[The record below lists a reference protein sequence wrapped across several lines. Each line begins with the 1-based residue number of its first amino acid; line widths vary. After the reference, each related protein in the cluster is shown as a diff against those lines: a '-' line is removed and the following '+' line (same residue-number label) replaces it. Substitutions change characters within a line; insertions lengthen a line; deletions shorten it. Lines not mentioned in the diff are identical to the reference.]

1 MANDIVAE
9 NRVAIVTGA
18 AGGLGSA
25 VVRAVAPTCS
35 VVVAVDLDASRIMD
49 AVGRDIPNVL
59 PYAADLADWQACDQ
73 VIADTVQQ
81 HGRVDILVNSAAIL
95 QRTEPDDVD
104 EEVFAHIFNVNC
116 RSAFVLMRGAMRDME
131 TRGWGRIVNV
141 TSIGVHTGGYS
152 LTSAI
157 YEATKAAVG
166 NFTRTFARHGAPLG
180 ILVNSVAP
188 GGMRTPMLTVG
199 TPPELLKRVEAD
211 IPMGRLAEPEEVAGA
226 VAYLASAAN
235 SYASGATFDVN
246 GGVVTP

>member
-1 MANDIVAE
+1 MDGPKDSCTCGRSTGLERTRSRMANDIVAE

-73 VIADTVQQ
+73 VIADTVLQ

-104 EEVFAHIFNVNC
+104 
-116 RSAFVLMRGAMRDME
+116 
-131 TRGWGRIVNV
+131 
-141 TSIGVHTGGYS
+141 
-152 LTSAI
+152 
-157 YEATKAAVG
+157 
-166 NFTRTFARHGAPLG
+166 
-180 ILVNSVAP
+180 
-188 GGMRTPMLTVG
+188 
-199 TPPELLKRVEAD
+199 
-211 IPMGRLAEPEEVAGA
+211 
-226 VAYLASAAN
+226 
-235 SYASGATFDVN
+235 
-246 GGVVTP
+246 